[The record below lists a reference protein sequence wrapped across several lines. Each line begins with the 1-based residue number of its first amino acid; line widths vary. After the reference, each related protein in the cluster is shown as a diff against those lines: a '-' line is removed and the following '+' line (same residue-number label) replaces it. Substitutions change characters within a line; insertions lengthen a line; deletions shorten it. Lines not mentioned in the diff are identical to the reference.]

1 MTNVIINPMLAEHE
15 KAGIGAV
22 YRGGGLNQRGA
33 RDV

>member
-1 MTNVIINPMLAEHE
+1 MLAEHE
-15 KAGIGAV
+15 KARIGAV